1 MVQPIEPSVA
11 ILAVW
16 VVLYIYSMAGSID
29 FGASFWAMV
38 YGNQQTQAGKI
49 ANRFL
54 SPTWEVTNT
63 ILVLLVVMSVG
74 FFPRAAYMLGN
85 VLIVPVSVILLL
97 ITIRSS
103 FMVFAYYVEGY
114 QRLLQAV
121 SGITAL
127 FIPALLI
134 SALPV
139 TQGGFVQRADGR
151 ELLLFDKLVTSPS
164 VYLYILFGL
173 TSELFLAALF
183 LADYSRE
190 SGDEEAYAAYRKHA
204 IVFGPITLL
213 VAVFTLYTLEPEA
226 FWLLKRLQEF
236 KVWYVWSIL
245 AFLIGYLAL
254 WWKTPGG
261 KVGRPRVAVIAV
273 AIQYAIATFAYGAA
287 HLPYI
292 IYPYLTVNE
301 AFTQINTFYSLLKV
315 FAMGLAILL
324 PGFII
329 FWRLFMKDKRYLQGE
344 RRP

>member
-1 MVQPIEPSVA
+1 MVKPIEPSIA

-63 ILVLLVVMSVG
+63 ILVLLVVMGVG

-103 FMVFAYYVEGY
+103 FMVFAYNVEGHS
-114 QRLLQAV
+114 RMLQMV
-121 SGITAL
+121 SGVTAL
-127 FIPALLI
+127 FIPAFLI

-139 TQGGFVQRADGR
+139 TQGGFVQITGKK
-151 ELLLFDKLVTSPS
+151 ELLLFDEWLTSPS
-164 VYLYILFGL
+164 VYLYILFGV
-173 TSELFLAALF
+173 TSELFLSALF

-204 IVFGPITLL
+204 ILFGPITLL

-226 FWLLKRLQEF
+226 LWLLKRLQEF
-236 KVWYVWSIL
+236 KAWYVWSIL
-245 AFLIGYLAL
+245 AFLVGYTAL
-254 WWKTPGG
+254 WWKQKGG
-261 KVGRPRVAVIAV
+261 KIGRPRVAVVAV

-292 IYPYLTVNE
+292 IYPFLTVDQ

-315 FAMGLAILL
+315 FTIGLAILL
-324 PGFII
+324 PGFFI

-344 RRP
+344 KP